1 MRQLRIT
8 EAFAK
13 YGAKLRNQKWS
24 YPAFAEDNSL
34 VLCCWQR
41 YLTKNPDGSYRYEV
55 NDFAEWTAN
64 PLGKAL
70 LVDHLKRAIDGN
82 LRIPSQSGHRFR
94 RKAATDSDRI
104 RPPIPRQAGHSID
117 RISRS

>member
-13 YGAKLRNQKWS
+13 YGAKLRNNRWS
-24 YPAFAEDNSL
+24 YSAIAEDNSL

-55 NDFAEWTAN
+55 NDFTKWTAN

-70 LVDHLKRAIDGN
+70 LADHLKRAKAGN
-82 LRIPSQSGHRFR
+82 LVV
-94 RKAATDSDRI
+94 
-104 RPPIPRQAGHSID
+104 
-117 RISRS
+117 